1 MGQQTTLVF
10 TYGTL
15 KKGFPN
21 HVLLRR
27 LMDSGD
33 ARFVGSCRT
42 LHPYPLVCGP
52 FRVPFLLHLPGS
64 GHRVRGELYSVSPH
78 ALSLLDDLEGTSLG
92 HYQRLPLLIDPGN
105 DASPAPAQA
114 YFAHPSFASDM
125 WRKSGYEASPDY
137 TTEEAFGYVKRSDR
151 PPNVSFLDHIRSFLS
166 N

>member
-1 MGQQTTLVF
+1 MGQGTTLVF

-33 ARFVGSCRT
+33 ARFVGGCRT

-92 HYQRLPLLIDPGN
+92 HYQRLPLLIDPG
-105 DASPAPAQA
+105 DGAAPATAHA
-114 YFAHPSFASDM
+114 YFAHPSFASDL
-125 WRKSGYEASPDY
+125 WRKSGNKASPDY
-137 TTEEAFGYVKRSDR
+137 TAEEASGYVKRSDR
-151 PPNVSFLDHIRSFLS
+151 PPNASFLDHIRSFLS
-166 N
+166 S